1 MNVIRKLMILL
12 VALAAVVVVSASDN
26 QVFGSTSTAKLPSWL
41 TVHKNR
47 DTMSKYM
54 ELARQRHAES
64 IQKAKDNYFHGACTS
79 SPTGTATTI
88 LDDYQ
93 IQAAG
98 SLPDF
103 ETELERRLFVTSSQ
117 TPLFTKEEC
126 QECVAHAESHF
137 SGKDWTTLPSGQ
149 YDVAGFWIRDIPA
162 VHDWFNQMVRERLF
176 PLLVQQFPHFVDS
189 PEDLVVD
196 NAYLFKYTP
205 ETGRRTDVHTDSGCL
220 SFTIAL
226 NSDQEYSGGG
236 TWFEGLIG
244 SKSVIEMNV
253 GECTVRP
260 GGVRHCG
267 HAVTSG
273 TRYIIGGFCMNTK
286 KVEYVRMLLGL
297 GSEEAGKKNYKKA
310 QEALEVAIALNPNFD
325 GPYSHLADLLQK
337 QGKTK
342 EAKQVLEHCFHHINP
357 QCGEVAYSLGVIYLD
372 EEDYDNAKKCMDVC
386 LESDDCDVDAMM
398 VLAQA
403 CQGKQDSAGEEA
415 WYQRIVTTPGASSKV
430 IGKAYCNLGVLHEGT
445 DQEIDYYQKSL
456 EFVSDFTPNF
466 NLGVAYASRKDYDP
480 AVSSFRR
487 AIETTEEKSDEQSQA
502 LQYLYRV
509 TMGKLQK
516 ENPSGPSSREEM
528 MKLFVEIMGEQNYQR
543 MAALRP

>member
-1 MNVIRKLMILL
+1 
-12 VALAAVVVVSASDN
+12 
-26 QVFGSTSTAKLPSWL
+26 
-41 TVHKNR
+41 
-47 DTMSKYM
+47 
-54 ELARQRHAES
+54 
-64 IQKAKDNYFHGACTS
+64 
-79 SPTGTATTI
+79 
-88 LDDYQ
+88 
-93 IQAAG
+93 
-98 SLPDF
+98 
-103 ETELERRLFVTSSQ
+103 
-117 TPLFTKEEC
+117 
-126 QECVAHAESHF
+126 
-137 SGKDWTTLPSGQ
+137 
-149 YDVAGFWIRDIPA
+149 
-162 VHDWFNQMVRERLF
+162 
-176 PLLVQQFPHFVDS
+176 
-189 PEDLVVD
+189 
-196 NAYLFKYTP
+196 
-205 ETGRRTDVHTDSGCL
+205 
-220 SFTIAL
+220 
-226 NSDQEYSGGG
+226 
-236 TWFEGLIG
+236 
-244 SKSVIEMNV
+244 
-253 GECTVRP
+253 
-260 GGVRHCG
+260 
-267 HAVTSG
+267 
-273 TRYIIGGFCMNTK
+273 MNTK